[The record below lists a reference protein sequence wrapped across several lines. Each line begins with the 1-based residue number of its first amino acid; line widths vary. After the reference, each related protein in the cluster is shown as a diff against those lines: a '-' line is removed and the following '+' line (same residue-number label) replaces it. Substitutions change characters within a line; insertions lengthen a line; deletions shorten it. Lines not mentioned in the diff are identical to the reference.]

1 MTSDNLTGRRIMV
14 AEDETLIALE
24 IEDVLLRLGCL
35 VVGPVAKL
43 DAAVRLAREEE
54 IDAAILDVNIRGGP
68 IYPAAELLLSRGIP
82 FVLASGYGNWALPE
96 WLQGHPRLTKPFS
109 NRDVAEE
116 VARLCLRED
125 RRSMR

>member
-1 MTSDNLTGRRIMV
+1 MSADNLTGRRIMV

-24 IEDVLLRLGCL
+24 IEEVLLALGCL
-35 VVGPVAKL
+35 VVGPVARL
-43 DAAVRLAREEE
+43 DAAVQLAREEE

-68 IYPAAELLLSRGIP
+68 IYPVAELLLSRCIP

-96 WLQGHPRLTKPFS
+96 WLQGHSRLTKPFS

-116 VARLCLRED
+116 VARLCSRKG
-125 RRSMR
+125 RGSSR

>member
-1 MTSDNLTGRRIMV
+1 MNSDVTGRRIMV

-24 IEDVLLRLGCL
+24 IEEVLLGLGCH

-43 DAAVRLAREEE
+43 DDAVQLAREEE
-54 IDAAILDVNIRGGP
+54 IDAAILDVNLRGGP

-96 WLQGHPRLTKPFS
+96 WLQGQPRLTKPFS
-109 NRDVAEE
+109 NRDVVEE
-116 VARLCLRED
+116 VTRLC
-125 RRSMR
+125 RRKGRGSIR